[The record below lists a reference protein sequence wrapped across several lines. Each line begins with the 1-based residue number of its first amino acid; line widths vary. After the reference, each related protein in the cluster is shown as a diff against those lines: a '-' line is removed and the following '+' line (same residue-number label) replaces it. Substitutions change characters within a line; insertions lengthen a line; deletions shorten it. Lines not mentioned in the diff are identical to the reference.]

1 MDFDMTTFPKLC
13 LIWAVASMLVM
24 SAPAI
29 AQDSSFPMRET
40 PRSETTHGVP
50 HVQIDVQAIPELSEE
65 MLRQV
70 AEFPGVVL
78 GATRVSLPGAV
89 GLQLAGDVFIAQPQA
104 ILGGREFAHLHPD
117 GSLHASLLP
126 DTAQAAIDAGWAVAH
141 PWADQRA
148 GWEGSVMIHTP
159 ITEAELDVVLQL
171 VRGSY
176 TFITGE
182 LTPETEKRLHRQ
194 FYGFWG
200 SRHFSG
206 RKPGQFSLPHLESTE
221 LRHWEAQCGL

>member
-1 MDFDMTTFPKLC
+1 MMTLPKLC
-13 LIWAVASMLVM
+13 LISAVAYMLVV

-29 AQDSSFPMRET
+29 AQDRSFPMRET
-40 PRSETTHGVP
+40 PRPETTNGVP

-89 GLQLAGDVFIAQPQA
+89 GFQLVSDVSIAQPQA
-104 ILGGREFAHLHPD
+104 IVGGREFAHLHPD
-117 GSLHASLLP
+117 GSLHASLHP
-126 DTAQAAIDAGWAVAH
+126 DTARAAIDAGWAVAH

-148 GWEGSVMIHTP
+148 GWEGFVMIYTP
-159 ITEAELDVVLQL
+159 TTEAELDVVLQL

-182 LTPETEKRLHRQ
+182 LLPET
-194 FYGFWG
+194 
-200 SRHFSG
+200 
-206 RKPGQFSLPHLESTE
+206 
-221 LRHWEAQCGL
+221 